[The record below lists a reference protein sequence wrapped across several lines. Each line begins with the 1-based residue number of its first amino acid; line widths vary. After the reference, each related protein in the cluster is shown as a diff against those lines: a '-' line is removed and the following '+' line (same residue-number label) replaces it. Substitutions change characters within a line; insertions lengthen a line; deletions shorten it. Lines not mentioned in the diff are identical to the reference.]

1 MEQAPVRPA
10 DDDVLEGE
18 EVRVTA
24 DGVQDKAHELPAAAP
39 PSPPPDRVEN
49 ADS

>member
-10 DDDVLEGE
+10 DDDALEGE

-24 DGVQDKAHELPAAAP
+24 DGVQDTARELHSAAP
-39 PSPPPDRVEN
+39 ALPPPDRVEN